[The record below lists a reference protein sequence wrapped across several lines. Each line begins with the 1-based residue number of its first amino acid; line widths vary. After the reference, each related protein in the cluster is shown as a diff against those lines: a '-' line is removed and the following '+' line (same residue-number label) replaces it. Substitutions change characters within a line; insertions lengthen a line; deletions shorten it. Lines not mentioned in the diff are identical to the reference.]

1 MTLEADIPVH
11 LFYGLVGATLVAMG
25 FVALV
30 TKQHVFRKIL
40 AWNAMGSGV
49 FVIVG
54 SFAIRNA
61 ERGLA
66 DALPQAIVIT
76 GIVVSVSATA
86 LALAIAR
93 RLHRLTGDASLET
106 SDDKGTA

>member
-1 MTLEADIPVH
+1 L
-11 LFYGLVGATLVAMG
+11 
-25 FVALV
+25 
-30 TKQHVFRKIL
+30 KKFRKIL

-54 SFAIRNA
+54 SFAIRNV
-61 ERGLA
+61 ERGVSN
-66 DALPQAIVIT
+66 ALPQAIVIT

-93 RLHRLTGDASLET
+93 RLHRLTGDVSLEA
-106 SDDKGTA
+106 SDDKAKA